1 MAFVTKNVPKNR
13 VGQPVLAQLIQVSRP
28 AATITQNTA
37 TEMLFRV
44 RGGRVLVHR
53 MIAEVTTAIQNQA
66 CTLTLSSK
74 KLDSAGAA
82 VGTAVDIAAASTV
95 TNKELGSTVTVLG
108 SGAAAIVNNAG
119 AGISTLGT
127 MPFMLPQGE
136 VYATAS
142 ANNTGA
148 LKYDIWYQP
157 LDPGSF
163 IEPSAALT
171 AVI

>member
-1 MAFVTKNVPKNR
+1 MAFTAKSVQKPR
-13 VGQPVLAQLIQVSRP
+13 VGQPLLAQWIQASRP

-44 RGGRVLVHR
+44 RGGRVLVYR
-53 MIAEVTTAIQNQA
+53 MVGEVTTAIQNQA

-74 KLDSAGAA
+74 KLDNASAA

-95 TNKELGSTVTVLG
+95 TNKELGSTVTLIG

-119 AGISTLGT
+119 ASISTLGT

-142 ANNTGA
+142 ANNSGA
-148 LKYDIWYQP
+148 LKWDIWYQP
-157 LDPGSF
+157 LDPGAF
-163 IEPSAALT
+163 IDPAPALT